1 MMLLLV
7 FTWFPDRLNGK
18 RRKKRKEQEER
29 HSERNVRNVRTAR
42 NGRLD
47 VMLIG
52 GEVMVDGELARRF
65 F

>member
-1 MMLLLV
+1 LLGIVVDDAAVGIHLV
-7 FTWFPDRLNGK
+7 SRQTEWK
-18 RRKKRKEQEER
+18 KKKKRKEQEER

-52 GEVMVDGELARRF
+52 GGDG
-65 F
+65 